1 MRHGKRAV
9 STCVQRRVNAASVR
23 PLAVSRGASGVQR
36 KVFRIE
42 QMIGSGRDTSVA
54 LQQHVRG
61 EPDHANESHSQ
72 PEARSVAAHDLAA
85 VHSAIARNMRELS
98 ALINEGS
105 ERRMTRAAGELGAAV
120 GGMETATQKI
130 LASAEVID
138 DCARALVSALSDDYH
153 HGLAEDVQDHVVRIY
168 EACNFQDLAG
178 QRIGKVISM
187 LAMIEEQLLA
197 MIERNSGTSEQ
208 SVEAGKR
215 PSGTELING
224 PRLDGA
230 DGHATQH
237 DIDVMF
243 A

>member
-1 MRHGKRAV
+1 VGR
-9 STCVQRRVNAASVR
+9 
-23 PLAVSRGASGVQR
+23 GVQR

-42 QMIGSGRDTSVA
+42 QMVGG
-54 LQQHVRG
+54 VRG
-61 EPDHANESHSQ
+61 TNAADRQVQSEPGHATKSNPRPDTGSMAEH
-72 PEARSVAAHDLAA
+72 ELAA
-85 VHSAIARNMRELS
+85 IQTAIARNMHDLS
-98 ALINEGS
+98 VLINEGS

-130 LASAEVID
+130 LASVEIID
-138 DCARALVSALSDDYH
+138 DCARALASALSDDYH

-187 LAMIEEQLLA
+187 LAMIEERLLA
-197 MIERNSGTSEQ
+197 MIKRSSAGGDQPADPPGSMPGT
-208 SVEAGKR
+208 G
-215 PSGTELING
+215 LING

-230 DGHATQH
+230 GGHASQH
-237 DIDVMF
+237 DIDAMF